1 MAIPERRV
9 TPRYR
14 LQTPLVFHRME
25 ALLEGEQKADAINVS
40 TRGVY
45 FMTALSMH
53 VGEALEVLLAV
64 PRRVTGTKAAMRRFV
79 GRVSHVDVNSVPGGQ
94 AGVGVQLLY
103 YERDLI
109 ATPLQEA

>member
-1 MAIPERRV
+1 MSITERRI
-9 TPRYR
+9 TPRFKLHAR
-14 LQTPLVFHRME
+14 LIFHRTE
-25 ALLEGEQKADAINVS
+25 SLLEGVQKADAINVS

-45 FMTALSMH
+45 FMTGLSMH
-53 VGEALEVLLAV
+53 VGEALEVLLSV

-79 GRVSHVDVNSVPGGQ
+79 GRVSHVDVNGVPGGQ

-109 ATPLQEA
+109 AVPTRER